1 MRTQKGWILGFLGL
15 IGVVKLPD
23 IMYAVTGF
31 GPWTDLVHLL
41 WFLWFLNFIPDFDQG
56 EA

>member
-1 MRTQKGWILGFLGL
+1 MRLQKNWFLGFLGL

-23 IMYAVTGF
+23 IMVAATGF

-41 WFLWFLNFIPDFDQG
+41 WFLWFLNFIPDFDEG